1 MKEKSD
7 IINKNFSSSS
17 FDDQE
22 FKRLWIETH
31 QHRPNFI
38 KQHTTADIL
47 KEYPLYSNPTM
58 VSKRFYLSFFKIIIL
73 DFR

>member
-7 IINKNFSSSS
+7 IINKNFSNSS

-22 FKRLWIETH
+22 FKSLWIKTH
-31 QHRPNFI
+31 QHRQNFI

-47 KEYPLYSNPTM
+47 KEYPIYSNPTM
-58 VSKRFYLSFFKIIIL
+58 VSRIFYLSFFKIIIL